1 MGIGTGKLDEFFTS
15 VGLISPTVRNLS
27 MMRERL
33 KIEIKQTSEA
43 TLQSNRREH
52 VRTVRASKD
61 YLGDVVATVGGKK
74 YNVARGAAATDGAG
88 ATRAYNH
95 LIRGSQH
102 CLVVYSLVIKKPLVV
117 LGHQISCWKC
127 SHALTELITTEQLK
141 MHDVQFAQ
149 VKHKG
154 KCYRNTTHGP
164 AVAEEY
170 ACVDAAE
177 ALLFNKDG
185 KFLGEE
191 EACFIDQLVTDG
203 DTRGCKKFIEKQS
216 ELLGA
221 LVRGIAEHIPD
232 IGHFIKTISN
242 GFF

>member
-1 MGIGTGKLDEFFTS
+1 
-15 VGLISPTVRNLS
+15 
-27 MMRERL
+27 
-33 KIEIKQTSEA
+33 
-43 TLQSNRREH
+43 
-52 VRTVRASKD
+52 
-61 YLGDVVATVGGKK
+61 
-74 YNVARGAAATDGAG
+74 
-88 ATRAYNH
+88 
-95 LIRGSQH
+95 
-102 CLVVYSLVIKKPLVV
+102 
-117 LGHQISCWKC
+117 
-127 SHALTELITTEQLK
+127 

-191 EACFIDQLVTDG
+191 EACFIDRLVTDG
-203 DTRGCKKFIEKQS
+203 DTRGCKNFIDKQC
-216 ELLGA
+216 ELLGE

-242 GFF
+242 GLERFAIAFSANWRY